1 MTPEQLDYAKYVQEW
16 WKTAVSVLTPIT
28 IAALTFFVTRALN
41 EQQAEHK
48 KDEQVLQLKQTA
60 YARIGPELNKI
71 YVYVDDVGDYRSFK
85 PDDII
90 AIKRRVDRDFH
101 MYDSFWSKGTA
112 QAYDAF
118 MRAAFETFT
127 GVGKNARLR
136 TISAEKKAAFASD
149 RKAWKPEWDELF
161 TETCNSEIRVKYNA
175 LVRGFL
181 DDITSRQLVR

>member
-1 MTPEQLDYAKYVQEW
+1 VTSEQLEYAKYVQEW
-16 WKTAVSVLTPIT
+16 WKTAVSVLTPIA

-71 YVYVDDVGDYRSFK
+71 YVFVDDVGDYRSFT
-85 PDDII
+85 PDAII

-101 MYDSFWSKGTA
+101 MYDTFWSKATSD
-112 QAYDAF
+112 AYDAF
-118 MRAAFETFT
+118 MAAAFKTYLGVGRKPQLRTFTKEKRAAY
-127 GVGKNARLR
+127 
-136 TISAEKKAAFASD
+136 ASD
-149 RKAWKPEWDELF
+149 GRAWKAEWDTLF
-161 TETCNSEIRVKYNA
+161 AEERDPEVRRKYNV

-181 DDITSRQLVR
+181 DDITSRQLIR